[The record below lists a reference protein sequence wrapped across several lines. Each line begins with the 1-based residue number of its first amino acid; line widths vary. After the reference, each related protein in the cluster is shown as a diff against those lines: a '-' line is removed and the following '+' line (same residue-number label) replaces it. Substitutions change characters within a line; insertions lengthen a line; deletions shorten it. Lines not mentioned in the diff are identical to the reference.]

1 MPSGTI
7 EELTANNKLTE
18 ENQKKVD
25 ALDAILKNDPKN
37 IQALLKKGFYLF
49 DDRVDGNAI
58 ETFNKVIEIDPNC
71 IDAYVWLAELYIYH
85 WSEVQKADEA
95 LKKALKINPDN
106 AAVHRLIASGYLE
119 AYPGGYSKQDIL
131 YHLKKAIELEPSW
144 IAPRVSLISL
154 LFVEGQYALAK
165 KELDEAYGQFQDDFP
180 EPKDDMERYYEQL
193 ITGRFGFKVS
203 LDKFKKELD
212 EKLS

>member
-49 DDRVDGNAI
+49 DDMVDGKAI

-71 IDAYVWLAELYIYH
+71 VDAYVWLAELYIYH
-85 WSEVQKADEA
+85 WADTPKADKVLQKALVIDQNRA
-95 LKKALKINPDN
+95 D
-106 AAVHRLIASGYLE
+106 VHKLLGSGYMRY
-119 AYPGGYSKQDIL
+119 YPERYSKDEIL
-131 YHLKKAIELEPSW
+131 YHFRRAIELEPSW
-144 IAPRVSLISL
+144 IAPRGYLIEY
-154 LFVEGQYALAK
+154 LFNDSEYDLAK
-165 KELDEAYGQFQDDFP
+165 KELDEAYAQLQENFP
-180 EPKDDMERYYEQL
+180 VPEDDMEKYYEQFV
-193 ITGRFGFKVS
+193 TGRSGIFNKEL
-203 LDKFKKELD
+203 LDEFKKN
-212 EKLS
+212 

>member
-1 MPSGTI
+1 MQSGTI
-7 EELTANNKLTE
+7 EELTANHKLTL

-25 ALDAILKNDPKN
+25 ALDAILKNDPRN
-37 IQALLKKGFYLF
+37 VQALLKKGFYLF

-106 AAVHRLIASGYLE
+106 AAVHKLLGSGYIS
-119 AYPGGYSKQDIL
+119 YP
-131 YHLKKAIELEPSW
+131 
-144 IAPRVSLISL
+144 
-154 LFVEGQYALAK
+154 
-165 KELDEAYGQFQDDFP
+165 
-180 EPKDDMERYYEQL
+180 ERY
-193 ITGRFGFKVS
+193 S
-203 LDKFKKELD
+203 
-212 EKLS
+212 